1 VRRAAHYREKCDST
15 VNSICEE
22 LTAVGCDAFK
32 RKLESKQLSLVQ
44 CAGLQEERAQIVREL
59 QAAHPEPLVVG
70 EDAWARLAEWKG
82 PRVGSPNA
90 RTTAVMFL
98 PYDHAGSGLGQ
109 ALIGLAGS
117 RDSNEA
123 EIIVVPMPGSS
134 PESRQ
139 AAAVAMA
146 SQASGTFRAVHA
158 VLLSGIGKQGS
169 EELSSGVPMENL
181 ESSLELAR
189 IFGVTGPALF
199 VNGVQ
204 ETRINETEEIRR
216 TIQAAA
222 SSLDGQRGER

>member
-1 VRRAAHYREKCDST
+1 
-15 VNSICEE
+15 
-22 LTAVGCDAFK
+22 
-32 RKLESKQLSLVQ
+32 
-44 CAGLQEERAQIVREL
+44 
-59 QAAHPEPLVVG
+59 
-70 EDAWARLAEWKG
+70 
-82 PRVGSPNA
+82 
-90 RTTAVMFL
+90 
-98 PYDHAGSGLGQ
+98 
-109 ALIGLAGS
+109 
-117 RDSNEA
+117 
-123 EIIVVPMPGSS
+123 
-134 PESRQ
+134 
-139 AAAVAMA
+139 MA